1 VRRVVSW
8 LTEYSFRKAL
18 LVLVAI
24 VLVVAFGGFT
34 FTRVREEL
42 LPDINFP
49 VLTVVARSPS
59 GQPQDIVQTVT
70 TPIES
75 AVAGLPGLKRTSSTA
90 VSGLG
95 VTLLTFDYGTDLNG
109 AEAAVR
115 QAIAS
120 VQLGTNVTTS
130 ILKFDVSSFP
140 IVTFSL
146 QGDLSQAE
154 LYQLAQSQVVP
165 NLTNLDGVAS
175 VSVSGGALTE
185 VIVTLDRQ
193 KLLDSGLT
201 YDQVSQAL
209 QANNVV
215 LPSGQLTT
223 GDSVLPLQTVAVYKS
238 LDDIRNVG
246 IRAAPA
252 AGSATVVRLG
262 DIATVAEAPAAST
275 GASRTHGQPA
285 VSIQVVKE
293 KDANTVQV
301 AHAVTN
307 ELKRVERTLPQGA
320 SITVF
325 FDQSTW
331 ITNSINGVVRD
342 GLLGGALAVIIVF
355 LFLANWRTTLVTAV
369 SIPLSVIVAVVLLDR
384 MGYSVNIMTLG
395 GLTIAIGRVID
406 DSIVVLENIYR
417 HMAQGQKSFPAI
429 VNGAREV
436 TIAITGAT
444 ATTCAVFLPL
454 GLVGGIIGQ
463 MFWSF
468 ALAVVFALLA
478 SLIVAVTVIP
488 ALTRFTI
495 AGRVKVREKTGP
507 GDTLLAKAYT
517 PVLRWALG
525 HRWITLGVA
534 GGLFVGS
541 LALLPRLPVQFL
553 PDSGQK
559 TVTVTVNARPGQ
571 TQDSVLQQ
579 AIAVEK
585 LLPNFNVD
593 RYQTVISGASSDFR
607 AINKITSG
615 KGTNTATITVELAK
629 SGPDKNAV
637 ATDLRGLIAREVPNS
652 DNVSVSASGG
662 GFGSSGISMT
672 VSADSE
678 AAASGLPQA
687 AEQVRAAISA
697 VPNTANVRSDLAAA
711 EATLEVR
718 VDPAKAAAAG
728 LTAQQVSNS
737 LANLSSNRTITTA
750 DLGQG
755 PLGVRL
761 VVSASDLTSAE
772 ALGALQIAR
781 GVRLDSV
788 ANIVPVTKQ
797 TTITRV
803 DGKPAA
809 TITGD
814 ITSSNTGKVS
824 REAQSAADKLKLP
837 DGLTVKAGGVAADI
851 NEGFSKMLVAILV
864 SIVLVYS
871 LMALLFGSLLTPF
884 VILFSLP
891 LALIGAIVALVVTG
905 SALSISSLIGILMLV
920 GIVVTNAIVLL
931 EFVIM
936 LRQERGYSTYDALV
950 EGGQI
955 RVRPILMTAVAA
967 MLALIP
973 LALGRNQ
980 GALIATELGRVVVGG
995 LFSSTLLTLVV
1006 VPVVYSLVD
1015 GLRMRFSHQP
1025 STMAT
1030 ELVSIAGN
1038 DRRGTSKQ

>member
-18 LVLVAI
+18 LVLVAV
-24 VLVVAFGGFT
+24 VLVVGFGGFT

-42 LPDINFP
+42 LPDIAFP
-49 VLTVVARSPS
+49 VLTVVARSPG

-95 VTLLTFDYGTDLNG
+95 VTMLSFDYGTDLNG
-109 AEAAVR
+109 VEAAVR
-115 QAIAS
+115 QAISSA
-120 VQLGTNVTTS
+120 QLGTNVSTS
-130 ILKFDVSSFP
+130 ILKFDVSSIP

-146 QGDLSQAE
+146 QGDLSQTE

-165 NLTNLDGVAS
+165 NLTKLDGVAS

-185 VIVTLDRQ
+185 VVVTLDRQ

-201 YDQVSQAL
+201 YDQVAQAL
-209 QANNVV
+209 QANNVI
-215 LPSGQLTT
+215 LPSGQLAT

-238 LDDIRNVG
+238 LDDIRSIG
-246 IRAAPA
+246 ARPTPA
-252 AGSATVVRLG
+252 AGSSAGVVRLG
-262 DIATVAEAPAAST
+262 DIATVTEAPAAST
-275 GASRTHGQPA
+275 GASRTDGQPA

-301 AHAVTN
+301 AHEVTA
-307 ELKRVERTLPQGA
+307 ELDKIKPTLPQGA

-342 GLLGGALAVIIVF
+342 GLLGGVLAVIIVF

-417 HMAQGQKSFPAI
+417 HMAQGERSFPAI

-436 TIAITGAT
+436 SIAITGAT

-454 GLVGGIIGQ
+454 GLIGGLIGQ

-478 SLIVAVTVIP
+478 SLVVAVTVIP

-495 AGRVKVREKTGP
+495 AGRVKVREKAGP
-507 GDTLLAKAYT
+507 GDTRLAKVYT

-593 RYQTVISGASSDFR
+593 RYQTVISGASSDFS

-629 SGPDKNAV
+629 NGPDKNAV
-637 ATDLRGLIAREVPNS
+637 ATELRGLIARDIPSS

-672 VSADSE
+672 VSADSD
-678 AAASGLPQA
+678 AAASGLPGA
-687 AEQVRAAISA
+687 AEQARAAIAA
-697 VPNTANVRSDLAAA
+697 VPNTANVNSELAAA
-711 EATLEVR
+711 EPTLEVR
-718 VDPAKAAAAG
+718 VDPAKAAAVG
-728 LTAQQVSNS
+728 LTAEQVSNS

-755 PLGVRL
+755 ALGVRL
-761 VVSASDLTSAE
+761 VVSASDLTGAE
-772 ALGALQIAR
+772 ALGGVQIAR

-788 ANIVPVTKQ
+788 ADIVPVTKQ

-824 REAQSAADKLKLP
+824 RDAQSAVDKLKLP

-871 LMALLFGSLLTPF
+871 VMALLFGSLLTPF

-891 LALIGAIVALVVTG
+891 LALIGAIVALVITG
-905 SALSISSLIGILMLV
+905 SALSISALIGILMLV

-950 EGGQI
+950 EGGQT

-980 GALIATELGRVVVGG
+980 GALIASELGRVVVGG

-1015 GLRMRFSHQP
+1015 GLRTRFIRQP
-1025 STMAT
+1025 SA
-1030 ELVSIAGN
+1030 VAP
-1038 DRRGTSKQ
+1038 